1 MSIFETFA
9 NFSDEKPSVH
19 PRRALVRRLWYLR
32 GQKTSRCVQ
41 QAGLR
46 PDLSLSEAGI
56 IAFCDFRPAA
66 ALRKT

>member
-1 MSIFETFA
+1 MSILRTFV

-32 GQKTSRCVQ
+32 GQNAARCFQ

-46 PDLSLSEAGI
+46 PDLALGEAGI
-56 IAFCDFRPAA
+56 IAFCDFHPAA
-66 ALRKT
+66 VLRKT